1 MHKLS
6 TWNEV
11 TSIFRILYNNLRSTI
26 LARKRTQEE
35 LKRLRAPLALA
46 VPNAELRN
54 RHAGQRCFILANGPS
69 IKQQDISV
77 LKSEHV
83 ISVSSGY
90 LHSEFLEIAPAYH
103 CVPQI
108 TYGLISRADA
118 VAWFREMHQKLGHA
132 MLFLNYTEEPVVRE
146 EKLFA
151 GRQVRYTV
159 FSGGFSEYPT
169 NELPDIASRIPAVQS
184 VPVMCLMIAM
194 YMGFSEIYLLGTDHD
209 HFRTAEYKYSF
220 EPTVLRGKDSTVDA
234 GGKPTSW
241 YAEFVGLA
249 RLWEQYRS
257 IKQIAQHHG
266 VRIFNA
272 TAGGELDEF
281 PRVDFASLFPPAEVQ
296 SSTES

>member
-1 MHKLS
+1 M
-6 TWNEV
+6 
-11 TSIFRILYNNLRSTI
+11 TSIIRILYSSLRSAI
-26 LARKRTQEE
+26 LAKKQARED
-35 LKRLRAPLALA
+35 LKRLAAPLALA
-46 VPNAELRN
+46 AQNVQLRN

-69 IKQQDISV
+69 IKQQNISV

-90 LHSEFLEIAPAYH
+90 LHSDYAEIAPAYH

-108 TYGLISRADA
+108 TYGLMSRADV
-118 VAWFREMHQKLGHA
+118 VAWFREMHEKLGHA
-132 MLFLNYTEEPVVRE
+132 VLFLNHTEEAVARE
-146 EKLFA
+146 ERLFA

-169 NELPDIASRIPAVQS
+169 DEIPDIASRIPAVQS
-184 VPVMCLMIAM
+184 VPVMGLMIAM

-266 VRIFNA
+266 IRIFNA

-281 PRVDFASLFPPAEVQ
+281 PRVDFASLFPPAQAQ
-296 SSTES
+296 SSAEC

>member
-1 MHKLS
+1 M
-6 TWNEV
+6 
-11 TSIFRILYNNLRSTI
+11 TSIIRILYSSLRSAF
-26 LARKRTQEE
+26 LAKKHAREE
-35 LKRLRAPLALA
+35 LKRLAAPLALA
-46 VPNAELRN
+46 AQNVQLRN

-69 IKQQDISV
+69 IKQQDIRV

-90 LHSEFLEIAPAYH
+90 LHSDYAEIAPAYH

-108 TYGLISRADA
+108 TYGLMSRADV

-132 MLFLNYTEEPVVRE
+132 VLFLNHTEEAVARE

-169 NELPDIASRIPAVQS
+169 DEIPDIASRIPAVQS
-184 VPVMCLMIAM
+184 VPVMGLMIAM

-266 VRIFNA
+266 IRIFNA

-281 PRVDFASLFPPAEVQ
+281 PRVDFASLFPPAPAQ
-296 SSTES
+296 SSAEC

>member
-1 MHKLS
+1 M
-6 TWNEV
+6 
-11 TSIFRILYNNLRSTI
+11 TSVFRILYNSLRGAI
-26 LARKRTQEE
+26 LAQKRAQEE

-46 VPNAELRN
+46 ARNAQLRN
-54 RHAGQRCFILANGPS
+54 RHAGERCFILANGPS
-69 IKQQDISV
+69 VKQQDISL

-90 LHSEFLEIAPAYH
+90 LHSDYAEIAPAYH

-108 TYGLISRADA
+108 TYGLMSRADV
-118 VAWFREMHQKLGHA
+118 VAWFSEMHQKLGHA

-146 EKLFA
+146 EKLFP
-151 GRQVRYTV
+151 GRDVRYTV
-159 FSGGFSEYPT
+159 FAGGFSEYPT
-169 NELPDIASRIPAVQS
+169 DALPDIASRIPAVQS

-220 EPTVLRGKDSTVDA
+220 EPTVLRDKDSTVDA
-234 GGKPTSW
+234 GGKPHSW

-266 VRIFNA
+266 IRIFNA

-281 PRVDFASLFPPAEVQ
+281 PRVDFASLFPPAQMQ
-296 SSTES
+296 SSAES